1 MSFGLFSRSA
11 FATSLVLAGCFQH
24 AAGPSAPPGVVP
36 ASITVTSSSLGSG
49 GSIPVDFTCDGK
61 NSLPAMTWSSPPT
74 GTQSLVLIID
84 DADAP
89 GALFTHFIA
98 FNVPPDTRG
107 IKEGGTDLAALG
119 AQLGRNDFNNVSY
132 DGPCP
137 PKGEAHRY
145 GFRVFALNAPLKV
158 KEGAPRAD
166 IDAAMSAHVLGEG
179 VATALFAH

>member
-1 MSFGLFSRSA
+1 MSFDLFSRAAITSA
-11 FATSLVLAGCFQH
+11 L
-24 AAGPSAPPGVVP
+24 VP
-36 ASITVTSSSLGSG
+36 ASITVTSSSLGTG

-74 GTQSLVLIID
+74 GTRSLVVIID

-98 FNVPPDTRG
+98 FNVPPETRG
-107 IKEGGTDLAALG
+107 IKEGSDVAALG
-119 AQLGRNDFNNVSY
+119 AQLGRNDFNNVQY

-145 GFRVFALNAPLKV
+145 GFRVFALNAPLAV

-179 VATALFAH
+179 VATALFSH